1 MLSFAIIKRIF
12 SIIYDV
18 YNGKILHYAKLEL
31 YKVIRMISELCQ
43 EFYCLRYISGNLLI
57 LSEHMEKIK

>member
-1 MLSFAIIKRIF
+1 MLSFAIIKKIF
-12 SIIYDV
+12 SIIYDI
-18 YNGKILHYAKLEL
+18 YNGKILHCGKLEL
-31 YKVIRMISELCQ
+31 YEVIRMISELCQ

>member
-12 SIIYDV
+12 GIIYDV
-18 YNGKILHYAKLEL
+18 YNGKILLEL
-31 YKVIRMISELCQ
+31 SKVIRMISELCQ

>member
-12 SIIYDV
+12 SIIYDI
-18 YNGKILHYAKLEL
+18 YNGKILHCGKLEL
-31 YKVIRMISELCQ
+31 YEVIRMILELCQ

>member
-1 MLSFAIIKRIF
+1 MEKSCTVQNWN
-12 SIIYDV
+12 Y
-18 YNGKILHYAKLEL
+18 E
-31 YKVIRMISELCQ
+31 VIRMISELCQ

>member
-1 MLSFAIIKRIF
+1 MLSFVIIKRIF
-12 SIIYDV
+12 SIIYDI
-18 YNGKILHYAKLEL
+18 YNGKILHCTKLEL
-31 YKVIRMISELCQ
+31 YEVIRMISELCQ

>member
-18 YNGKILHYAKLEL
+18 YNGKILLEL
-31 YKVIRMISELCQ
+31 SKVIRMISELCQ